1 LFFTT
6 LDESWFGDHKRFSGF
21 FCETKEKLNFDEII
35 LGVQWLFTS
44 LFVTIFFN
52 RIDDAITKM
61 IKDLV
66 SVS

>member
-1 LFFTT
+1 MKVGLG
-6 LDESWFGDHKRFSGF
+6 ERKWISGF
-21 FCETKEKLNFDEII
+21 FCEIGKTINFDEVIQ
-35 LGVQWLFTS
+35 GVQWLFTS